1 MADLNAE
8 IETVLNQA
16 AEIWNSQDYAG
27 LKELWDTDDPEP
39 FYLAEEQDD
48 WVFSWKQL
56 EKYWVPVSGKR
67 SIEAIMMRYYDVHAK
82 LIAPDLAL
90 AAFWVRHDMKIRGP
104 LNAWGGNAR
113 VTAVFRRKNG
123 DWRFISY
130 AEACMTPLRYMQKLY
145 ELNLSPDFPE
155 FHKAIIERENRAPEQ
170 AS

>member
-8 IETVLNQA
+8 IEIVLHQA
-16 AEIWNSQDYAG
+16 AEIWNSQNYAR

-39 FYLAEEQDD
+39 FYLAEEQDN
-48 WVFSWKQL
+48 WVFGWKQL
-56 EKYWVPVSGKR
+56 EKYWVPAPGKR
-67 SIEAIMMRYYDVHAK
+67 SIDAIMMRYYDIHAK

-104 LNAWGGNAR
+104 LKPWGGDAR
-113 VTAVFRRKNG
+113 VSAVFRRKDG

-130 AEACMTPLRYMQKLY
+130 AEACMTPLLYMQKLY
-145 ELNLSPDFPE
+145 EMNLSPEFAD
-155 FHKAIIERENRAPEQ
+155 FHKDIIAHENRATGR